1 MVCASLSLT
10 YMFGALSEIT
20 KDQYLL
26 LIRESEHK
34 HFNTLN
40 ITTNLGF

>member
-10 YMFGALSEIT
+10 YIFCALSKIA

-34 HFNTLN
+34 YFSTLN